1 LSPDEAM
8 KITRRLVALLALLAL
23 CAGVVLAQRTARE
36 ADTTEAPAWPVDPHF
51 KKDAFTFARV
61 KYSVGR
67 HGLGRSGQDRWS
79 IDFPDCD
86 LNFSFRL
93 QQVTSIKVD
102 PEGLVVELTGKEL
115 FNQPFL
121 YLIEPGRLDLS
132 DQEAEAVRR
141 YLESGGF
148 LMLDDFWGDEEWDN
162 LMEEMK
168 RVFPDREPVELPV
181 EHPIFNGVFPLKERP
196 QVPHIDT
203 AMAEQYTGRRWG
215 PRRRGSI
222 QEADYRA
229 ILDDKGRIMV
239 LFCHN
244 TDLGDGWEREGENE
258 YYFREF
264 SEKKAYPLGINIVFY
279 AMTH

>member
-1 LSPDEAM
+1 M
-8 KITRRLVALLALLAL
+8 KLAPALLLLICL
-23 CAGVVLAQRTARE
+23 PLM
-36 ADTTEAPAWPVDPHF
+36 AWPAQFPHPSQSPRSNWRHHTTG
-51 KKDAFTFARV
+51 KAEYTFTRLRYDSSRGWRGGSWRTDWPKADEQFI
-61 KYSVGR
+61 Y
-67 HGLGRSGQDRWS
+67 GLRGWVQSRLAISDEPTTVS
-79 IDFPDCD
+79 CD
-86 LNFSFRL
+86 
-93 QQVTSIKVD
+93 D
-102 PEGLVVELTGKEL
+102 PEL
-115 FNQPFL
+115 FSYP
-121 YLIEPGRLDLS
+121 LIYAVEPGFMDLS
-132 DQEAEAVRR
+132 TEDAAKLRE
-141 YLESGGF
+141 YLLRGGF